1 MMSTLFC
8 VILMAESRA
17 VLFSSRLRPG
27 SLQIPQNFKG
37 GWSNVKFF
45 KDIPGLIN

>member
-1 MMSTLFC
+1 MMDN
-8 VILMAESRA
+8 
-17 VLFSSRLRPG
+17 SSRLRPG
-27 SLQIPQNFKG
+27 SLQNPENFKG